1 MTIKTLEVIHALLEN
16 EVKHAEELLDEAK
29 EQKNKL
35 YDYMNDDD
43 IVKSPAYKTYQLALE
58 YYQDLLYALREFES
72 KEW

>member
-16 EVKHAEELLDEAK
+16 EVKHAEKLLDEAK

-43 IVKSPAYKTYQLALE
+43 IVKSPAYKTYKLALE
-58 YYQDLLYALREFES
+58 HYQDLLYALSEFKH